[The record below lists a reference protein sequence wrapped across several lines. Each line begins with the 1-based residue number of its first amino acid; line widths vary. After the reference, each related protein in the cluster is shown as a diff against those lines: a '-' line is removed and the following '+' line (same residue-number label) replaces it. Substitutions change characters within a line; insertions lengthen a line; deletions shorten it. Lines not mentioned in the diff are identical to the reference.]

1 MERFLVRAE
10 LEPAPGWLWVRAESA
25 QHIKQ
30 TSPLLEVARDPPP
43 WMSEEEL
50 AGLREVS
57 LDDRDDPLLL
67 ALRRRYQTYEPPGHL
82 SMNDGISKN
91 LDCRL
96 CGHPPKDHAF
106 DLLCPIVVLPS
117 VLAEKAARFPE
128 SSYGAVETT
137 IVLNDGREF
146 PRAFVS
152 GRQVVKVGRYNVPP
166 GGSFR
171 MIPFASEE
179 IADVLPIDATHRLK
193 RH

>member
-1 MERFLVRAE
+1 M
-10 LEPAPGWLWVRAESA
+10 RAESA

-30 TSPLLEVARDPPP
+30 MSPLLEVAHDPPP
-43 WMSEEEL
+43 WMSEEQL

-67 ALRRRYQTYEPPGHL
+67 ALHRHYQTYEPPGYV
-82 SMNDGISKN
+82 SMNEGISKN
-91 LDCRL
+91 LECRL
-96 CGHPPKDHAF
+96 CAHPPKDHAF
-106 DLLCPIVVLPS
+106 DLLCPIVLLPS
-117 VLAEKAARFPE
+117 GLADKAATFPE

-146 PRAFVS
+146 PQAFVA
-152 GRQVVKVGRYNVPP
+152 GGQVVKVGRYNVPP

-171 MIPFASEE
+171 MIPFTSEE
-179 IADVLPIDATHRLK
+179 IADVVPSDGTPRLK